1 MRWIF
6 IVLIL
11 IAGAGLTAHADEPA
25 NFNQVIG
32 PFLAKHCVQCHGAT
46 NPKGDIS
53 LHQFK
58 DEASVL
64 KGRKTWVN
72 VLDQLGAGSMPPK
85 DRPRPETKEVE
96 TLVRAVTEAFDRFDR
111 TAKPDPGRV
120 TMRRLSRNE
129 YINTIRDL
137 VGIQLT
143 VDDGSFP
150 PDEVGLGFDSLGEFQ
165 SISSQHMDRYIRLA
179 QVITNSAIVVG
190 KRTDAAP
197 LGDRSWRE
205 PDGKG
210 SPRSPRFSP
219 PPPPGNKGGGN
230 PQFRELKDK
239 EPISARFE
247 FSTGPMQGGTFRL
260 TWQLKSV
267 APGNEDAKCQILLDG
282 KEVARADVVAS
293 KEWKQYEFTFPIKP
307 GAHTLGIALLNP
319 FTDPADAGKQR
330 ELHVNR
336 DKIILAG
343 PLMPD
348 AHEFLLS
355 APSNLTGEAKSRY
368 VLERFATRA
377 FRRPASK
384 EEVDRLLK
392 IAKQAET
399 RIRYSLSEAAIAWF
413 QEPKVPKQVVDK
425 VRMLES
431 RPFEQIELMRQLEE
445 KLGKE
450 LFEEHRTAIL
460 EMVEMVGTQ
469 PMVGTSPKFAVKA
482 AFRLSEPRV
491 PVAATNLLKKFA
503 QRGAMDE
510 DTFELFL
517 ADALGGYSKS
527 PIIAKADK
535 SPEPWEGTMAFAMQA
550 ALCSPKFLFR
560 IEVESR
566 TPGKEPQALDD
577 YALASRL
584 SYFLW
589 SSMPDQELMNL
600 AAKKQLHPNLASQVK
615 RMLAD
620 PRSQQSLYENFAEPW
635 LGLRQLRNLNPDA
648 KLLTNDPKRENEAV
662 QNFKETIREDMLTET
677 RMFFQEI
684 VREDRSILDLIDG
697 KFTYLNLRLAQHY
710 GHGFPGLK
718 NDMFTRVDLEK
729 VPRGGILSHGT
740 VLMLTSMPTRTS
752 VPKRGAWVLDK
763 ILGTPP
769 PPPPANVPEL
779 EEKKEEAEG
788 LSLRKKLERHRT
800 DTACAGCHVRMDG
813 IGFAMENFDAL
824 GRFRTQERKGDKELI
839 DATGELPSG
848 DKVEGPAGLRKY
860 LRDQKQMFARCFTEK
875 LLTFAIGR
883 RLDTFDKRSVDGIL
897 KSLEPNDYR
906 FSALVT
912 AIVQSDPF
920 RMRRGRDQE

>member
-6 IVLIL
+6 IVLLL
-11 IAGAGLTAHADEPA
+11 IAGADLTVRADEPA

-32 PFLAKHCVQCHGAT
+32 PFLTKHCVQCHGAT
-46 NPKGDIS
+46 KPKGDIS
-53 LHQFK
+53 LHLFK
-58 DEASVL
+58 DEASMI
-64 KGRKTWVN
+64 KGRRTWVN
-72 VLDQLGAGSMPPK
+72 VLDQIRTGSMPPK
-85 DRPRPETKEVE
+85 GRPRPDAKEVE
-96 TLVRAVTEAFDRFDR
+96 ALIRAVNDTFDRFDR

-137 VGIQLT
+137 VGIQLSL
-143 VDDGSFP
+143 DDSSFP

-165 SISSQHMDRYIRLA
+165 SISAQHMDRYIRLA
-179 QVITNSAIVVG
+179 QQITQSAIVVG
-190 KRTDAAP
+190 KRTDVAP

-205 PDGKG
+205 SDGRG
-210 SPRSPRFSP
+210 NPRSPRFFP
-219 PPPPGNKGGGN
+219 PPPPGSKGGGN
-230 PQFRELKDK
+230 PPFRELKDK

-247 FSTGPMQGGTFRL
+247 FTAGPKEGGMFRL

-267 APGNEDAKCQILLDG
+267 AAGNEDAKCQILLDG
-282 KEVARADVVAS
+282 KEVARGEVVAS
-293 KEWKQYEFTFPIKP
+293 KGWKQYEFHFPIRP
-307 GAHTLGIALLNP
+307 GVHTLGIALLNP

-330 ELHVNR
+330 ELHAHR
-336 DKIILAG
+336 DKVVLAG
-343 PLMPD
+343 PLVPD

-355 APSNLTGEAKSRY
+355 APSELTGEAKSRY
-368 VLERFATRA
+368 VLERFASRA
-377 FRRPASK
+377 FRRPATK
-384 EEVDRLLK
+384 EEIDRLLK
-392 IAKQAET
+392 IAKFAET
-399 RIRYSLSEAAIAWF
+399 RIRYALSDKVIEWF

-425 VRMLES
+425 VRTLES
-431 RPFEQIELMRQLEE
+431 RGPFEQAELMRQLEE
-445 KLGKE
+445 KLGRA

-460 EMVEMVGTQ
+460 DVVEKVGT
-469 PMVGTSPKFAVKA
+469 PPKFVIKSAS
-482 AFRLSEPRV
+482 RLSEPRL
-491 PVAATNLLKKFA
+491 PKAATGQLKQFV

-510 DTFELFL
+510 DTFEQFL
-517 ADALGGYSKS
+517 ADTLGGYWKS
-527 PIIAKADK
+527 HRDAIFAKADK
-535 SPEPWEGTMAFAMQA
+535 SPELWEGTMASAMQA

-560 IEVESR
+560 VEVDSR
-566 TPGKEPQALDD
+566 TPSKEPQSLDD
-577 YALASRL
+577 YALASRF

-600 AAKKQLHPNLASQVK
+600 AAKKQLHPNLAAQVK

-620 PRSQQSLYENFAEPW
+620 PRSQQSLYENFAEQW

-648 KLLTNDPKRENEAV
+648 KLLTSDPKRENEAV
-662 QNFKETIREDMLTET
+662 QYFKDTIREDMLTET

-697 KFTYLNLRLAQHY
+697 KYTYLNLRLAQHY

-718 NDMFTRVDLEK
+718 NDVFTRVDLEK

-800 DTACAGCHVRMDG
+800 DQACAGCHVRMDG
-813 IGFAMENFDAL
+813 IGFSLENFDAV
-824 GRFRTQERKGDKELI
+824 GRFRTHERKGDKEPI

-860 LRDQKQMFARCFTEK
+860 LRDQKHMFARCFTEK

-883 RLDTFDKRSVDGIL
+883 RLDTYDKRSVDGIV

-920 RMRRGRDQE
+920 RMRRGKDQE

>member
-1 MRWIF
+1 
-6 IVLIL
+6 
-11 IAGAGLTAHADEPA
+11 
-25 NFNQVIG
+25 
-32 PFLAKHCVQCHGAT
+32 
-46 NPKGDIS
+46 
-53 LHQFK
+53 
-58 DEASVL
+58 
-64 KGRKTWVN
+64 
-72 VLDQLGAGSMPPK
+72 
-85 DRPRPETKEVE
+85 
-96 TLVRAVTEAFDRFDR
+96 
-111 TAKPDPGRV
+111 
-120 TMRRLSRNE
+120 
-129 YINTIRDL
+129 
-137 VGIQLT
+137 
-143 VDDGSFP
+143 
-150 PDEVGLGFDSLGEFQ
+150 
-165 SISSQHMDRYIRLA
+165 
-179 QVITNSAIVVG
+179 
-190 KRTDAAP
+190 
-197 LGDRSWRE
+197 
-205 PDGKG
+205 
-210 SPRSPRFSP
+210 
-219 PPPPGNKGGGN
+219 
-230 PQFRELKDK
+230 
-239 EPISARFE
+239 
-247 FSTGPMQGGTFRL
+247 MQGGVFRL
-260 TWQLKSV
+260 TWLLKSV
-267 APGNEDAKCQILLDG
+267 AVGNEVAKCQILLDG
-282 KEVARADVVAS
+282 KEVARGDIVDS
-293 KEWKQYEFTFPIKP
+293 KNWKQYEFHFPIRP

-319 FTDPADAGKQR
+319 GADPDDADKQR

-336 DKIILAG
+336 ERIVLAG
-343 PLMPD
+343 PLVPD

-355 APSNLTGEAKSRY
+355 APSELTGEAKSRY

-377 FRRPASK
+377 FRRPATK

-392 IAKQAET
+392 IAQEAQMRT
-399 RIRYSLSEAAIAWF
+399 RYALSDTVIEWF
-413 QEPKVPKQVVDK
+413 QEPKAPKQVVDK
-425 VRMLES
+425 VRSLES
-431 RPFEQIELMRQLEE
+431 RGPFDQDELTRQLEE
-445 KLGKE
+445 KLGKA

-460 EMVEMVGTQ
+460 EVAEKVGT
-469 PMVGTSPKFAVKA
+469 PPKLVLKSVS
-482 AFRLSEPRV
+482 RLSEPRL
-491 PVAATNLLKKFA
+491 PRAATNQLKQFV

-510 DTFELFL
+510 DTFEQFL
-517 ADALGGYSKS
+517 ADTLGGYWKS
-527 PIIAKADK
+527 HRDAILAKADK
-535 SPEPWEGTMAFAMQA
+535 SPELWEGTMASAMQA

-560 IEVESR
+560 VEVESR

-600 AAKKQLHPNLASQVK
+600 ATKKQLHPNLASQVK

-648 KLLTNDPKRENEAV
+648 KLLTSDPKRENEAV
-662 QNFKETIREDMLTET
+662 QNFKDTIREDMLTET
-677 RMFFQEI
+677 RMFVQEI

-697 KFTYLNLRLAQHY
+697 KFTYLNLRLSQHY

-729 VPRGGILSHGT
+729 VPRGGILSHGA

-824 GRFRTQERKGDKELI
+824 GRFRTQERKGDKEPI

-860 LRDQKQMFARCFTEK
+860 LRDQKQMFAHCFTEK

-883 RLDTFDKRSVDGIL
+883 RLDTYDKRSVDGIV
-897 KSLEPNDYR
+897 KSLEPNDDR